1 MKALNQNHNSPDRN
15 PCCASA
21 RPRLSC
27 CRARGVGLLRTPAP
41 VATTQATLDT
51 MAMAADLPRLPP
63 RPMRRPTSPIVSM
76 PATSCASWF
85 TARQASQYLCG
96 RCRRLHHHAADR
108 RGPCRGPPGPARR
121 RRHRPPQARL
131 SARAS
136 CCCRGRDYRPFF
148 ILGEVTAPGQ
158 YPYVPNLTVESAVAI
173 AGGFTPRAQRS
184 GIRLT
189 RTGEAGVMQAVVP
202 PGTLLR
208 PGDTIVVGE
217 RWF

>member
-1 MKALNQNHNSPDRN
+1 MLRIRAPLVCLVVALAVSG
-15 PCCASA
+15 CM
-21 RPRLSC
+21 
-27 CRARGVGLLRTPAP
+27 RTPAP

-51 MAMAADLPRLPP
+51 MAYGGGPSAPAASAYAATDEPYRLDAGDKL
-63 RPMRRPTSPIVSM
+63 RIVVYGQEGLTNTYAVDAGGSITM
-76 PATSCASWF
+76 PLIGAVRARGLTPAQF
-85 TARQASQYLCG
+85 AAAVTARLKHGYL
-96 RCRRLHHHAADR
+96 REPHVAAEVET
-108 RGPCRGPPGPARR
+108 
-121 RRHRPPQARL
+121 
-131 SARAS
+131 
-136 CCCRGRDYRPFF
+136 YRPFF